1 MSFFVGAS
9 GGTPRANVIRP
20 YSINGCFL
28 PSIRAKI
35 DAMATYEHILFIHGL
50 EGSSQGV
57 KATLIREQFPGA
69 VIPDF
74 GSSLEERMATLE
86 PILETR
92 DDWIL
97 AGSSFGGLMAAL
109 YTCTYPEKVR
119 KLVLF
124 APALIWPDFAANP
137 PGPVDVPTV
146 VYHGTQDA
154 LIPVAVVRSLAEAVF
169 TNLDFRVVD
178 DDHGLYKTVH
188 EIDWEDLLT
197 V

>member
-1 MSFFVGAS
+1 M
-9 GGTPRANVIRP
+9 T
-20 YSINGCFL
+20 
-28 PSIRAKI
+28 
-35 DAMATYEHILFIHGL
+35 TYEHILFIHGL

-57 KATLIREQFPGA
+57 KASLIRENFPGA
-69 VIPDF
+69 LIPDF
-74 GSSLEERMATLE
+74 SGSLEERMAKLE

-92 DDWIL
+92 DDWVV

-109 YTCTYPEKVR
+109 YTCARPNKVR

-169 TNLDFRVVD
+169 TNLDFRIVD

-188 EIDWEDLLT
+188 EIDWEDLLS